1 MKTCKYLAL
10 ILFCGG
16 YFLFGSMGYAASPP
30 QYPNTA
36 GQHPYSTGQPSP
48 TAKGSQEQ
56 HPVIHRALQQLE
68 NVRNE
73 LQNKAAHDF
82 QGHRE
87 AAIKHVDEAIK
98 ELNMALQSDKK

>member
-1 MKTCKYLAL
+1 MKSCKQTVLTTLVA
-10 ILFCGG
+10 G
-16 YFLFGSMGYAASPP
+16 YFFTASMVYAASP
-30 QYPNTA
+30 QYPTTA
-36 GQHPYSTGQPSP
+36 GQHPTASGQVPP
-48 TAKGSQEQ
+48 TARGTQEQ

-87 AAIKHVDEAIK
+87 NAIKHVDEAIK
-98 ELNMALQSDKK
+98 ELNLALESDRK